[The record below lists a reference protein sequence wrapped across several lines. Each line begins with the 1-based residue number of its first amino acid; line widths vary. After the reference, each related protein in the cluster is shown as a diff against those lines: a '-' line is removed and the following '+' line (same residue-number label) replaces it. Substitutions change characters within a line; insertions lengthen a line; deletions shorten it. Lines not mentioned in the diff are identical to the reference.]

1 MPAIVSDSSV
11 LISLGGVGLLDLLRE
26 FHQTILIPPSVWV
39 EVAGAADS
47 PPAASVVRE
56 AQQVGWIKVEPPR
69 NAPLV
74 RSLAATLDQGEAEA
88 IALAVELPAAL
99 LLIDESDG
107 RRAARD
113 LGISLTGT
121 IGILLRAKVEGRLV
135 AVRPVL
141 DDLITRQ
148 HFRLGRSLYL
158 QVLKEAG
165 EGP

>member
-26 FHQTILIPPSVWV
+26 FHQTILIPPSVWM
-39 EVAGAADS
+39 EVAEAPDS

-56 AQQVGWIKVEPPR
+56 AHRAGWLKVQLPR
-69 NAPLV
+69 NSPLV

-113 LGISLTGT
+113 LGIPLTGT
-121 IGILLRAKVEGRLV
+121 IGILLRAKVEGRLASV
-135 AVRPVL
+135 KPVL

-148 HFRLGRSLYL
+148 RFRLGRALYL
-158 QVLKEAG
+158 QVLKEVG
-165 EGP
+165 EGC

>member
-1 MPAIVSDSSV
+1 MPAIVSDASV

-26 FHQTILIPPSVWV
+26 FHQTILSPPSVWV

-56 AQQVGWIKVEPPR
+56 AQQAGWIKVEPPR

-99 LLIDESDG
+99 LLIDESEG

-121 IGILLRAKVEGRLV
+121 IGILLRAKVEGRLA